1 MCAELSRCDQ
11 ERQNR
16 AIVRQKR
23 GAELRTGGL
32 GRIVEEGDDD
42 DNTDEGG
49 NGNSDGKS
57 KEGMEEYNEGD
68 VIAVDGEQ
76 DTGSE

>member
-23 GAELRTGGL
+23 AELRSGEL

-57 KEGMEEYNEGD
+57 EEETEEYNEGD